1 MVMRW
6 TRAFSRH
13 QQESEQKWRPTIFLR
28 SSIGLLLASTCGAVI
43 GALLGLLS
51 EGVAGGGHGSPIP
64 LALCLGMA
72 AYLPETQLQF
82 ACAGG
87 VIYGIYAALLHLL
100 PGRCARMKAGWA
112 VLTCHYLSVALLV
125 WFWWPILSYETVTR
139 LSRSWHYTRFEISH
153 SVILFIIAHGAA
165 IGMNREG
172 MDQN

>member
-1 MVMRW
+1 MA
-6 TRAFSRH
+6 TDN
-13 QQESEQKWRPTIFLR
+13 FLR
-28 SSIGLLLASTCGAVI
+28 SSAGLLLALTCGAAI

-72 AYLPETQLQF
+72 AYFPETPSQF

-87 VIYGIYAALLHLL
+87 AIYGIYAALLRLL
-100 PGRCARMKAGWA
+100 RGRCARMKAGSA

-139 LSRSWHYTRFEISH
+139 LSRSWHYARFGISH
-153 SVILFIIAHGAA
+153 FLILFIIAHGVA
-165 IGMNREG
+165 IGMSREG
-172 MDQN
+172 VDQN